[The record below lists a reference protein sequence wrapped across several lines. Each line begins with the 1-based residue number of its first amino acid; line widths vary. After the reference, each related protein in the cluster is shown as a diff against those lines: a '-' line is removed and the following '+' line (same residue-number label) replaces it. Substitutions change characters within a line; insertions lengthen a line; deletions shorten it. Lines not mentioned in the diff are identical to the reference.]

1 MKFGQNFLLSVIIP
15 CYNEGSTIEDVIE
28 AVKKQPFFKQIIVVD
43 DGSSDAT
50 PNILKNIKGDEK
62 NEILIL
68 RHKKNLGKG
77 AAIRTGLKHVR
88 GDIIIIQD
96 ADLEYDP
103 SEYPK
108 LLQPIIED
116 KADVVFGS
124 RFLESRRAI
133 YFTNYI
139 ANLTF
144 SFLINFLYGT
154 TLTDTATGYKVFKRE
169 VLEEIGELQANDFS
183 FEM

>member
-1 MKFGQNFLLSVIIP
+1 
-15 CYNEGSTIEDVIE
+15 
-28 AVKKQPFFKQIIVVD
+28 
-43 DGSSDAT
+43 
-50 PNILKNIKGDEK
+50 
-62 NEILIL
+62 
-68 RHKKNLGKG
+68 LGKG
-77 AAIRTGLKHVR
+77 AAIKTGLKHVK

-154 TLTDTATGYKVFKRE
+154 IVNLPT
-169 VLEEIGELQANDFS
+169 I
-183 FEM
+183 